1 MISGKDSEIDNDIEM
16 KERSRRSR
24 RGRGDEIA
32 QGQSTDSSVKT
43 GNNLLRPA
51 AVD

>member
-16 KERSRRSR
+16 KERS
-24 RGRGDEIA
+24 RGDEIA